1 MKAVWV
7 IVRKEWREVFRNR
20 MVIFTVAFLPLVLTA
35 IPIGILA
42 STRGGGGAGDFSTM
56 DLPSGFE
63 RLCGGLTGT
72 ACAQYAL
79 VSQFMLL
86 FMMIP
91 LMIPVTIASY
101 SIVGEKITRTLEPL
115 LATPISTLQLLSGK
129 ALAAVLPAVAA
140 TWGGFAIFAFA
151 ARFVVVGPE
160 VVARLADPLWLL
172 AIFVVGPLLALAS
185 VSAAVMVSS
194 RSTDPRAAE
203 QVAMVVIVPLLGL
216 FFGQIAGLIFLNA
229 RLVAWMA
236 AGLAVIDI
244 GLLAFAVGLFQREAI
259 LTRWR

>member
-1 MKAVWV
+1 MRAVWV
-7 IVRKEWREVFRNR
+7 IVRKEWREVFRHR
-20 MVIFTVAFLPLVLTA
+20 MVLFTVAFLPLMMTA
-35 IPIGILA
+35 LPIGVLA
-42 STRGGGGAGDFSTM
+42 ATRTSTGDVTAL
-56 DLPSGFE
+56 DLPEGFAA
-63 RLCGGLTGT
+63 LCGGLQGN

-79 VSQFMLL
+79 VSQFMIL

-91 LMIPVTIASY
+91 LAIPVTIASY

-115 LATPISTLQLLSGK
+115 LATPISTIQLLGGK

-140 TWGGFAIFAFA
+140 SWGGFVLFAVG
-151 ARFVVVGPE
+151 ARLVAVGPE
-160 VVARLADPLWLL
+160 VLARLVDPLWLL
-172 AIFVVGPLLALAS
+172 AIFLLGPLLSLAS

-216 FFGQIAGLIFLNA
+216 FFGQMAGLFQLNSQ
-229 RLVAWMA
+229 LIAWMCA
-236 AGLAVIDI
+236 AMAVIDA
-244 GLLAFAVGLFQREAI
+244 GLLTFAVALFQREAI

>member
-20 MVIFTVAFLPLVLTA
+20 MVFFTVAFLPLLFTA
-35 IPIGILA
+35 LPIAILA
-42 STRGGGGAGDFSTM
+42 ATRNSVSTGDFSTL
-56 DLPSGFE
+56 DLPEGYQA
-63 RLCGGLTGT
+63 LCGGLTGA

-79 VSQFMLL
+79 VSQFMIL

-91 LMIPVTIASY
+91 LIIPVTIASY

-115 LATPISTLQLLSGK
+115 LATPVSTLQLLGGK

-140 TWGGFAIFAFA
+140 AWGGFAVFAVG
-151 ARFVVVGPE
+151 ARLVAIGPE
-160 VVARLADPLWLL
+160 VLARLVDPLWLM
-172 AIFVVGPLLALAS
+172 AIFVLGPLLSLAS
-185 VSAAVMVSS
+185 VAAAVMVSS

-216 FFGQIAGLIFLNA
+216 FFGQIAGLFVLNA
-229 RLVAWMA
+229 QLIAWMA
-236 AGLAVIDI
+236 GVLAVVDV
-244 GLLAFAVGLFQREAI
+244 GLMAFAVSLFQRETI

>member
-1 MKAVWV
+1 
-7 IVRKEWREVFRNR
+7 
-20 MVIFTVAFLPLVLTA
+20 MVLFTVAFLPLMLTA
-35 IPIGILA
+35 LPIAILA
-42 STRGGGGAGDFSTM
+42 ATRSSTGDLSAM
-56 DLPSGFE
+56 DLPEGYAV
-63 RLCGGLTGT
+63 LCGGLTGN

-79 VSQFMLL
+79 VSQFMIL

-91 LMIPVTIASY
+91 LVIPVTIASY

-115 LATPISTLQLLSGK
+115 LATPITTIQLLGGK

-140 TWGGFAIFAFA
+140 AWGGFLLFAMG
-151 ARFVVVGPE
+151 ARVVAVGPE
-160 VVARLADPLWLL
+160 VVARLVDPLWLL
-172 AIFVVGPLLALAS
+172 AIFLLGPLLSLTS

-216 FFGQIAGLIFLNA
+216 FFGQMAGLFILNDE
-229 RLVAWMA
+229 LIAWMSLVVA
-236 AGLAVIDI
+236 IIDA
-244 GLLAFAVGLFQREAI
+244 GLLAFAVALFQRETI

>member
-20 MVIFTVAFLPLVLTA
+20 MVIFTVAFLPLILTA
-35 IPIGILA
+35 LPIGVLA
-42 STRGGGGAGDFSTM
+42 ATRGGGEVGDLSTM
-56 DLPSGFE
+56 DLPSGYQA
-63 RLCGGLTGT
+63 LCGGLTGT

-91 LMIPVTIASY
+91 LAIPVTIASY

-115 LATPISTLQLLSGK
+115 LATPITTLQLLGGK

-140 TWGGFAIFAFA
+140 TWGGFAVFAFA

-229 RLVAWMA
+229 RLVGWMA
-236 AGLAVIDI
+236 VGLAVIDV

>member
-20 MVIFTVAFLPLVLTA
+20 LVIFTVAFLPLILTA
-35 IPIGILA
+35 IPIGVLA
-42 STRGGGGAGDFSTM
+42 ATRGGGEVGDLSTM

-63 RLCGGLTGT
+63 TMCGGLTGT

-140 TWGGFAIFAFA
+140 TWGGFAVFAFS

-160 VVARLADPLWLL
+160 VVARLGDPLWLL

-203 QVAMVVIVPLLGL
+203 QVAMVVIVPLLAL
-216 FFGQIAGLIFLNA
+216 FFGQIAGLIYLNA

-236 AGLAVIDI
+236 VGLAVVDV
-244 GLLAFAVGLFQREAI
+244 GLLAFAVNLFQREAI

>member
-20 MVIFTVAFLPLVLTA
+20 MVIFTVAFLPIIMTGLPLGVLA
-35 IPIGILA
+35 A
-42 STRGGGGAGDFSTM
+42 TRGGGDAGSLSAM

-63 RLCGGLTGT
+63 ALCGGLTGT

-91 LMIPVTIASY
+91 LAIPVTIASY

-115 LATPISTLQLLSGK
+115 LATPVTTLQLLAGK

-140 TWGGFAIFAFA
+140 TWGGFAVFALA

-160 VVARLADPLWLL
+160 VTARLTDPMWLM
-172 AIFVVGPLLALAS
+172 AIFLVGPLLAVAS

-203 QVAMVVIVPLLGL
+203 QLAMVVIVPLLGL

-236 AGLAVIDI
+236 AGLAVVDV
-244 GLLAFAVGLFQREAI
+244 GLLAFAVALFQRETI